1 MKLFSSLMILCLLS
15 FSVFAAI
22 SDGTASSISLPK
34 RLGVSR
40 ISNYEPRLHLPTI
53 NQFIALEPTYE
64 VQPYG
69 VGRGGASPYSP
80 RGSARVRSVVSYG
93 YPTAQVSVK
102 TKDLPASSD
111 INAQFEAWLVDDDS
125 GYRLS
130 LGTFTTQQG
139 GVADFRYTAGTY
151 FNEYD
156 VLEITVEP
164 FHDTDIAPGN
174 LVMYGKIKPQSI
186 NAPLSYKINSIY
198 TTS

>member
-1 MKLFSSLMILCLLS
+1 M
-15 FSVFAAI
+15 
-22 SDGTASSISLPK
+22 
-34 RLGVSR
+34 
-40 ISNYEPRLHLPTI
+40 
-53 NQFIALEPTYE
+53 
-64 VQPYG
+64 
-69 VGRGGASPYSP
+69 
-80 RGSARVRSVVSYG
+80 SYG